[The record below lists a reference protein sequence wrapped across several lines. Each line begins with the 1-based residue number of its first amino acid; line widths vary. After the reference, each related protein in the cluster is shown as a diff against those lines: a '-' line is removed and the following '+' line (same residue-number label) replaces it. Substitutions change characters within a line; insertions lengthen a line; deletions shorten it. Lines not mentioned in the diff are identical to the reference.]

1 MRGEQKLLAEE
12 EAKTLLS
19 TEFKNRKANYRKERG
34 ERGVISLIKPKFLFR
49 IRKIMTI
56 HELFLLPGELLLER
70 RRKLPACDRSSH
82 K

>member
-34 ERGVISLIKPKFLFR
+34 GERSDQSNKTQIPLQDQEDHDNS
-49 IRKIMTI
+49 
-56 HELFLLPGELLLER
+56 
-70 RRKLPACDRSSH
+70 
-82 K
+82 